1 MFKLLLRSLRKKES
15 FLILCGMAFIVLSI
29 WLELL
34 VPSFMSK
41 ITTVLVDE
49 VNYVGSEKVN
59 AILIQGLLM
68 LCAALGCSICSV
80 VASFCISYMGA
91 GVAKLLRAEM
101 FAKVHEFSPND
112 FGKFSIPSLIT
123 RTTNDIT
130 HVQNFVS
137 RGLVVCV
144 KAPIMAVWAISIIVN
159 KSWQWTLATG
169 VGVVVLIVMLMLILM
184 FAIPKFSVIQKQTDK
199 LNQCARENL
208 TGVRVVRAFNAERF
222 EEKKFARANKA
233 LTRTN
238 LYVNHVMNIISPVMS
253 LIMNGLTLSVYII
266 GAFLINNAMGA
277 DRTVLFSDMLVFSS
291 YAMQVIMSFMMMSI
305 IFIMLP
311 RATVSAKRMLEV
323 LDAKPSIVD
332 GKLDAKKLKERGT
345 VEFKH
350 VSFKYPG
357 AEDYMLEDI
366 NFVAHE
372 GETVALIG
380 STGSGKSTTVN
391 LITRFYDVTEG
402 EILIDGVNIQ
412 KYKLKDLYNRI
423 GYVPQKSYLFSD
435 TVVNNI
441 NFGECN
447 YERTELDANEAI
459 RLAVASDFVADM
471 KDGIHS
477 DIAQAG
483 HNISGGQKQR
493 LSIARALA
501 RKPEILIL
509 DDCFSALD
517 FKTDKTLRANL
528 KESTVGVTKIMVAQ
542 RIGTIQD
549 ADLIL
554 VLDQGKIVGRGTHE
568 ELVKDCDIYREI
580 FESQIQKEA

>member
-1 MFKLLLRSLRKKES
+1 MFKLLLRSIRKKEAL
-15 FLILCGMAFIVLSI
+15 LILMGMIFIVLSI

-41 ITTVLVDE
+41 ITTILVDQTI
-49 VNYVGSEKVN
+49 YAGQEKVN
-59 AILIQGLLM
+59 EILTQGLLM
-68 LCAALGCSICSV
+68 LCAALGCSACLV
-80 VASFCISYMGA
+80 VANFCISYMGA

-112 FGKFSIPSLIT
+112 FNKFSIPSLIT

-137 RGLVVCV
+137 RGLIVCV

-169 VGVVVLIVMLMLILM
+169 IGVAILIVMLMLILL
-184 FAIPKFSVIQKQTDK
+184 FAIPKFNVIQKQTDK

-208 TGVRVVRAFNAERF
+208 TGVRVVHAFNAERF
-222 EEKKFARANKA
+222 EEKKFERANKA

-238 LYVNHVMNIISPVMS
+238 LYVNRVMNMIGPVMS

-266 GAFLINNAMGA
+266 GAFIINNASGM
-277 DRTVLFSDMLVFSS
+277 DKTVLFSDMLVFSS
-291 YAMQVIMSFMMMSI
+291 YAIQVIMSFMMMSI

-323 LDAKPSIVD
+323 LDAKPSIMD
-332 GKLDAKKLKERGT
+332 GKLDARRIKQRGT
-345 VEFKH
+345 IEFKN

-357 AEDYMLEDI
+357 AEDYLLENI
-366 NFVAHE
+366 SFVAHE
-372 GETVALIG
+372 GDTVALIG
-380 STGSGKSTTVN
+380 PTGSGKSTVVN
-391 LITRFYDVTEG
+391 LITRFYDATDG
-402 EILIDGVNIQ
+402 EILIDGENI
-412 KYKLKDLYNRI
+412 KRYKLKDLYNRV

-435 TVVNNI
+435 TVANNI

-447 YERTELDANEAI
+447 YERTELDAGEAV
-459 RLAVASDFVADM
+459 RLAEASEFVDSM
-471 KDGIHS
+471 KNGINS
-477 DIAQAG
+477 NIAQAG

-493 LSIARALA
+493 LSIARALS
-501 RKPEILIL
+501 RRPEILIL

-517 FKTDKTLRANL
+517 FKTDKALRANL
-528 KESTVGVTKIMVAQ
+528 AESTSGVTKIMVAQ

-554 VLDQGKIVGRGTHE
+554 VLDEGKIVGRGTHD
-568 ELVKDCDIYREI
+568 ELVNSCDLYKEIY
-580 FESQIQKEA
+580 ESQVQKEA